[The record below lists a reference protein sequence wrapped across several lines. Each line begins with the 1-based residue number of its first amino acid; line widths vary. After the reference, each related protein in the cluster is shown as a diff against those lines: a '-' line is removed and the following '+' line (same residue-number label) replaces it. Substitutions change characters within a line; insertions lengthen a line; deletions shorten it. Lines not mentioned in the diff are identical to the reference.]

1 MRIMKGMEINV
12 PNFGKQVNSITS
24 IRAYFFKI
32 TVYTKDQLR
41 PNIANWATTR
51 SLDFF
56 VHNLSLLN

>member
-41 PNIANWATTR
+41 PNIAN
-51 SLDFF
+51 
-56 VHNLSLLN
+56 